1 MVVNM
6 SKTITLEDK
15 IQKLE
20 SDIKELRSEISIAI
34 EFYGQVYELINEL
47 NHILKTKQQEKAK
60 HDLTELEEFS
70 SLKYENQTS
79 PTKRRSKIDDELDR
93 VVNLIFK
100 DYDEQFKNK

>member
-1 MVVNM
+1 M

-47 NHILKTKQQEKAK
+47 NHILKTRQLDKEKAK

-70 SLKYENQTS
+70 LLKYENQTS
-79 PTKRRSKIDDELDR
+79 PTKRKSKIDEELDR

-100 DYDEQFKNK
+100 DYKAQAEGG